1 MCGHSGPFNAQKMLL
16 VKVDSTG
23 DISNCSVTGLSLTS
37 AFATTNL
44 SSTHPVYAGTVA
56 GASAIATFVQDTV
69 NQQVLCLNV
78 GLGAETSG
86 PEVVVYPSP
95 AGQQLNIQ
103 GLETQRIQIEIYDR
117 NGALVSKSNR
127 MANAL
132 MDVQL
137 QSLSDGLYLLILRSD
152 SGELILNKR
161 FVKAQ

>member
-1 MCGHSGPFNAQKMLL
+1 

-44 SSTHPVYAGTVA
+44 SSTHPVYVGTVA

-117 NGALVSKSNR
+117 NGALVLKSNR
-127 MANAL
+127 MASAL